1 MNCISFNTIT
11 LGFEDD
17 LDCGICGVPSLS
29 IIDCAPFLSI
39 TFGVVVYTCGYSN
52 SISMLHSCTM
62 LAKVLPVIMV
72 CSPSRHTQRPLTMGT
87 YVGVC
92 NRDWNIF
99 DMRILTDYSETKVSL
114 KSTVKSNTQD
124 AKVRIQR
131 SRVKI
136 RVYADED

>member
-1 MNCISFNTIT
+1 
-11 LGFEDD
+11 
-17 LDCGICGVPSLS
+17 
-29 IIDCAPFLSI
+29 
-39 TFGVVVYTCGYSN
+39 
-52 SISMLHSCTM
+52 M

-72 CSPSRHTQRPLTMGT
+72 CSPSRHMQRPLTMGT

-92 NRDWNIF
+92 DRDWSIF

-114 KSTVKSNTQD
+114 KSTVKSRHIRNTQD

-131 SRVKI
+131 STVKI